1 MHRPRAARTTMTEG
15 VSPTDVRPELASQ
28 GNKPTGQSGPILSSG
43 SSLPVRP
50 SSLDARGSSAA
61 KKAIGGGEA
70 ASYASGVNTTMA
82 TQFQGTVTQ
91 PQPRSASRASL
102 VLPEAACSAVLR
114 VLDSV
119 AQRLVAVGIS
129 ANAITVSCIA
139 LGCVGGVFL
148 GFGQFGPA
156 ALVIVIASLG
166 DALDGIVARRSHTA
180 SAAGALLDATGD
192 RYQEFFLLGG
202 LTVYFRGFTFGL
214 VMTLL
219 AIAGSF
225 MVSYSSAKAE
235 AMGLPVPPGVMRRPE
250 RAVCMGHVAS
260 DTRRSVVDCGRR
272 QRIGASQDAIAVP
285 AQRKPEFDTRTA
297 HRSSRR
303 VQRSPSA
310 GRVVKRCGDCASH
323 AQSVTVRCRRTPYFR
338 TRGRPEAP
346 HSDAQRARG
355 KWRTSRAM
363 SSNRAGERRAPLVGG
378 AAHVSVA
385 RQVSRCSRPE
395 AGRLAVREP
404 AR

>member
-61 KKAIGGGEA
+61 KKAIGGGDA

-82 TQFQGTVTQ
+82 TQFQGSVAQ
-91 PQPRSASRASL
+91 PQPPSASRASL

-114 VLDSV
+114 VLDSM

-139 LGCVGGVFL
+139 LGCIGGVFL

-156 ALVIVIASLG
+156 AVVIVIASLG

-214 VMTLL
+214 VVTLL

-250 RAVCMGHVAS
+250 RAVCMCVATALMVPWAWLTRDS
-260 DTRRSVVDCGRR
+260 ALPVWATSLPILAAVSLIAVVANASALRRMQSLSRRSGSPSFTPVPRTGLRAESNGVHL
-272 QRIGASQDAIAVP
+272 QVESSSGAV
-285 AQRKPEFDTRTA
+285 TA
-297 HRSSRR
+297 ARAM
-303 VQRSPSA
+303 RSP
-310 GRVVKRCGDCASH
+310 
-323 AQSVTVRCRRTPYFR
+323 
-338 TRGRPEAP
+338 
-346 HSDAQRARG
+346 
-355 KWRTSRAM
+355 
-363 SSNRAGERRAPLVGG
+363 
-378 AAHVSVA
+378 
-385 RQVSRCSRPE
+385 
-395 AGRLAVREP
+395 
-404 AR
+404 